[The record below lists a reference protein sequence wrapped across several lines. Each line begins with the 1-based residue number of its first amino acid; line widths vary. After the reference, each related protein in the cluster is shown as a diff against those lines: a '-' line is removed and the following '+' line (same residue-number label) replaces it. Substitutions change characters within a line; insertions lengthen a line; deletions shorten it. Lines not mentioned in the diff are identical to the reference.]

1 LPRHRR
7 HIKQHLLDLVKLLP
21 QSLAK
26 TLLPAYRVQNV
37 EFRRLERFKTE
48 LARLL
53 EHLEHAADES
63 EEHLKNLVSDFLKA
77 VWYRDEHFVNTKDRQ
92 DLVIHNGRT
101 AKDSVGVIIE
111 AKRPKNKGEMM
122 TPDKPNTTALHELLR
137 YYLNERS
144 HNGNKEIR
152 HLIITD
158 IHRWYIFDA
167 ADFERHI
174 YANTNL
180 LKQYA
185 DWREG
190 RLGTGTT
197 PWFYQEIAAPFFEKE
212 LPELRCC
219 TFDLRDYA
227 AAATNTDPD
236 DDELLLDLYKILS
249 PQHLLKKNFANDSN
263 ALNKQFYDEL
273 LYILGL
279 EEVKTGGK
287 KLIERATKRRHDGSL
302 LENTL
307 SELEISGV
315 WRDATDL
322 DAFGDTPEK
331 QRFSIALEL
340 CITWLNR
347 ILFLKLLEGQL
358 LRWRPGTDQ
367 LLSATKIK
375 DYDELNE
382 LFFHVLA
389 VPEDDRRESVRR
401 QFGNVPYLNSSLFEQ
416 TELERRTLRI
426 SALKDRLEMPLHPN
440 SALRQNQNPPAQ
452 QQTLAYLLAFLDAYD
467 FSSDAKARIQAEN
480 RPVINAAVLGLIFEK
495 INGYRDGSF
504 FTPGFVTMYM
514 CRETLRRAVLQKF
527 NERYD
532 WHCTDVE
539 TDLHNALLRH
549 KTPLPEANA
558 VVNSLRVCDPAVG
571 SGHFLVSALN
581 ELIAIKSDLGILC
594 DPTGKLV
601 RLQAIVGNDELILTD
616 PDTDQPIEYRPGAT
630 ASQRIQETLF
640 REKQTLIENCLFG
653 VDINPKSVMI
663 CRLRLWVELLKHAF
677 FTAESKHEHL
687 ETLPNIDINIKA
699 GNSLISRFALDSD
712 LKGALKSIK
721 YTINDYRNF
730 VRDYKN
736 STDKEVKRGLLL
748 IIDEIKNNF
757 RTEIGR
763 NDPKVSK
770 LQKLTSEL
778 YHRFT
783 GHFLFEP
790 EVPYGGKKPSADSLE
805 AKRQKAKAELEQE
818 IAKLSAEI
826 QEIKNNRIFKTAF
839 EWRFEFPEVLDDDGR
854 FLGFDA
860 VLGNPPYIRQE
871 ELGAFK
877 NHFQTTFETF
887 AGTADLYVY
896 FVERGMGIL
905 RPGGQFAYILPNKWM
920 RAGYG
925 DKLRQF
931 VRRHRI
937 EGISDFGD
945 LPVFDEATTY
955 PCILHLSRAAA
966 LDTFPAATVG
976 TLDWEDT
983 LSQHIRANTFT
994 VSLAGLTDSGWTLSD
1009 QTTQRLLDKLR
1020 AAGTPLGEYVQGKIY
1035 RGVLTGLNEAFVID
1049 AATRERLLAEDP
1061 KSAEVIKPFLAG
1073 RDIKRY
1079 QTPVSDK
1086 YLIFTRRGIKIEEYP
1101 AILKHLEQFKERLM
1115 PKPKGHA
1122 GEWAGRKEG
1131 TYQWYE
1137 IQDAVDYFEEF
1148 EYFKLVIPAIIKR
1161 PEIIIDPNGHYSND
1175 KTTLVATDDLFVLG
1189 VLNSNASDI
1198 FMQNISSTKQNG
1210 YFEYKPVYI
1219 SQIPIP
1225 HADSVQKAEIISLV
1239 TRILS
1244 AKRASP
1250 QADTSALE
1258 AEVDALVY
1266 GLYGLTA
1273 EEIAVVEGR

>member
-1 LPRHRR
+1 M
-7 HIKQHLLDLVKLLP
+7 KLLP

-53 EHLEHAADES
+53 EHLEHSADES

-101 AKDSVGVIIE
+101 SKDSVGVIIE

-122 TPDKPNTTALHELLR
+122 TPGKPNTTALHELLR
-137 YYLNERS
+137 YYLNERN

-174 YANTNL
+174 YANSNL

-227 AAATNTDPD
+227 AAATNTDPA

-249 PQHLLKKNFANDSN
+249 PQHLLKKSFANDSN

-279 EEVKTGGK
+279 EEVKEGGK
-287 KLIERATKRRHDGSL
+287 KLIERADKRRCDGSL

-307 SELEISGV
+307 SELDISGV

-322 DAFGDTPEK
+322 DQFGDTPEK

-358 LRWRPGTDQ
+358 LRWRPGSDR
-367 LLSATKIK
+367 LLSVDNVK

-389 VPEDDRRESVRR
+389 VPEAERRESVRR

-416 TELERRTLRI
+416 TELERRTLRV
-426 SALKDRLEMPLHPN
+426 SALKDRLDLPLHPN
-440 SALRQNQNPPAQ
+440 SALRHGTNPPKSL
-452 QQTLAYLLAFLDAYD
+452 QTLAYLFAFLDAYD

-527 NERYD
+527 NARYG
-532 WHCTDVE
+532 WHCANVE
-539 TDLHNALLRH
+539 TDLHNELLRH
-549 KTPLPEANA
+549 KIPLPEANA
-558 VVNSLRVCDPAVG
+558 LVNSLRVCDPAVG

-594 DPTGKLV
+594 DTTGKL
-601 RLQAIVGNDELILTD
+601 LPLTAIVGNDELILTD
-616 PDTDQPIEYRPGAT
+616 PHTDQPVEYRPGNA
-630 ASQRIQETLF
+630 AAQRIQETLF
-640 REKQTLIENCLFG
+640 HEKQTLIENCLFG

-663 CRLRLWVELLKHAF
+663 CRLRLWIELLKHAY
-677 FTAESKHEHL
+677 FTADSKYQSL
-687 ETLPNIDINIKA
+687 ETLPNIDINIKT

-721 YTINDYRNF
+721 YSINDYRNF

-736 STDKEVKRGLLL
+736 STDKDVKRGLLL
-748 IIDEIKNNF
+748 IIDEIKTNF

-770 LQKLTSEL
+770 LQKLTNEL

-783 GHFLFEP
+783 GNFLFEP

-805 AKRQKAKAELEQE
+805 AKRKKARAELEQE
-818 IAKLSAEI
+818 ITKLSAEI
-826 QEIKNNRIFKTAF
+826 QEIKNNKIFRNAF
-839 EWRFEFPEVLDDDGR
+839 EWRFEFPEVLDDEGR
-854 FLGFDA
+854 YLGFDA

-871 ELGAFK
+871 ELGPFK
-877 NHFQTTFETF
+877 SHFQNTFETF

-896 FVERGMGIL
+896 FVERGMSVL
-905 RPGGQFAYILPNKWM
+905 RPGGQFSYILPNKWM

-925 DKLRQF
+925 DKLRRF
-931 VRRHRI
+931 VRRHHI

-955 PCILHLSRAAA
+955 PCILELRRADAQP
-966 LDTFPAATVG
+966 TFPAAAVG
-976 TLDWEDT
+976 TLSYEGT
-983 LSQHIRANTFT
+983 LSEYIRANAFA
-994 VSLAGLTDSGWTLSD
+994 VNLAGLSDSGWTLTD
-1009 QTTQRLLDKLR
+1009 QTTQHLLDKLR

-1035 RGVLTGLNEAFVID
+1035 YGIKTGLNEAFVID
-1049 AATRERLLAEDP
+1049 AATRARLIAEDP

-1086 YLIFTRRGIKIEEYP
+1086 YLIFTRRGIKIEDYP

-1115 PKPKGHA
+1115 PKPKGHS
-1122 GEWAGRKEG
+1122 GDWAGRKEG
-1131 TYQWYE
+1131 TYLWYE
-1137 IQDAVDYFEEF
+1137 IQDSIDYWREF
-1148 EYFKLVIPAIIKR
+1148 EGQKILLPDIAIQMQALYDTSNSFCVNTAYMIPLEDKFILGILNST
-1161 PEIIIDPNGHYSND
+1161 PVLFFYSNI
-1175 KTTLVATDDLFVLG
+1175 T
-1189 VLNSNASDI
+1189 
-1198 FMQNISSTKQNG
+1198 SSIRGG
-1210 YFEYKPVYI
+1210 YLRFINQYLI
-1219 SQIPIP
+1219 QIPVP
-1225 HADSVQKAEIISLV
+1225 SASKTKREQIISLV
-1239 TRILS
+1239 DEILS
-1244 AKRASP
+1244 AKRADP

-1258 AEVDALVY
+1258 AEVDGLVY
-1266 GLYGLTA
+1266 GLYGLTEA
-1273 EEIAVVEGR
+1273 EIAVVEGR